1 MTSRLPSVPLPCPL
15 GPGFALPLNDHF
27 TALPPCHSVIILSGT
42 KFALLSLFAT
52 GGRPAAD
59 GRLAAADFSADVGRP
74 ILLYVTPGT
83 TGTPL
88 RTRTDTVRV
97 GLVGPAG
104 CSFPTPT
111 SLTPSHSDWTTDKRH
126 SCFGARFR

>member
-1 MTSRLPSVPLPCPL
+1 M
-15 GPGFALPLNDHF
+15 
-27 TALPPCHSVIILSGT
+27 
-42 KFALLSLFAT
+42 
-52 GGRPAAD
+52 
-59 GRLAAADFSADVGRP
+59 AADFSADVGRP

-111 SLTPSHSDWTTDKRH
+111 SLTPSQTGLTNATAVLGLVFVDRARSR
-126 SCFGARFR
+126 SLLGLGAIHL